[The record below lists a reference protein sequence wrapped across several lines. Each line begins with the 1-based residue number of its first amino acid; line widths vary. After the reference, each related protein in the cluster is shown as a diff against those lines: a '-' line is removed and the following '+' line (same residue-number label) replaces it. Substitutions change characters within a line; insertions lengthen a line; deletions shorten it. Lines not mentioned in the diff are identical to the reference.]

1 MERGAIS
8 EGFMKQ
14 AEGISKA
21 GRLCWRLEVWGNK
34 ADRRGRMGEM
44 EVRAKGSGVL
54 AASRSRGVGSR
65 GVAFYLYATPSEK
78 ETLVN

>member
-54 AASRSRGVGSR
+54 AASRSRGV
-65 GVAFYLYATPSEK
+65 AFYLYATPSEK